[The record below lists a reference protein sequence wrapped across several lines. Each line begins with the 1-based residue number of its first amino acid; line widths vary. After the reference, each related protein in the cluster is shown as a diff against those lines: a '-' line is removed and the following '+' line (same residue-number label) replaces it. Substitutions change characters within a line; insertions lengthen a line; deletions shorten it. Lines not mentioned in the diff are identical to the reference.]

1 METGQ
6 AEKPKKRWPDRTQ
19 TQRTARRR
27 ERLNVIARTHGFDTW
42 AKLETAVLNGA
53 GLAVFIAPEAYEV
66 SNGKYYLTTTGN
78 VGLGDFVSKDG
89 VYHLETTSGVDL
101 GEFTPDSLA
110 VIVPIPEVY

>member
-27 ERLNVIARTHGFDTW
+27 EKLNVIARIHGFDTW

-53 GLAVFIAPEAYEV
+53 GLAVFIARIEAYEV
-66 SNGKYYLTTTGN
+66 GYGNYYLTTTGN
-78 VGLGDFVSKDG
+78 VGLGEVN
-89 VYHLETTSGVDL
+89 
-101 GEFTPDSLA
+101 PDDLA
-110 VIVPIPEVY
+110 VIVPIPKAR